1 MGEGLETVASIL
13 SVVGT
18 VVLAVWGW
26 LLKQKVAVEK
36 IKKAKEQLDVLHN
49 EVFLK
54 QAWIGEAVQ
63 FAEEKLWEH
72 GGQDK
77 YNEVMMF
84 VTRKAKEAGID
95 IDTRELEIMINA
107 EVHRIRKGFKDEWV
121 EVADTNLNTG
131 TIVLPDTE
139 QKPLD

>member
-1 MGEGLETVASIL
+1 MGEGLETVTSIL

-18 VVLAVWGW
+18 VVLGIWGW

-36 IKKAKEQLDVLHN
+36 IKKAKEQLDVLHS

-54 QAWIGEAVQ
+54 NTWIAEAVQ
-63 FAEEKLWEH
+63 FAEEKLWEN
-72 GGQDK
+72 GGQEK
-77 YNEVMMF
+77 YNEVMLF
-84 VTRKAKEAGID
+84 VTRKAKEAGIE

-121 EVADTNLNTG
+121 EVGSVDLNEG
-131 TIVLPDTE
+131 TIVLPETE
-139 QKPLD
+139 QKPIV

>member
-1 MGEGLETVASIL
+1 MGEGLETVTSIL

-18 VVLAVWGW
+18 VVLAIWGW

-36 IKKAKEQLDVLHN
+36 IKKAKEQLDVLHS

-54 QAWIGEAVQ
+54 NTWIAEAVQ

-84 VTRKAKEAGID
+84 VTRKAKEAGIE

-107 EVHRIRKGFKDEWV
+107 EVHRIRNGFKDSWV
-121 EVADTNLNTG
+121 EVGNVDLNEG
-131 TIVLPDTE
+131 TIELPETE
-139 QKPLD
+139 QKPIV